1 MTPFFMRF
9 TALAFLLVAVSCK
22 QAAEE
27 PSREAAP
34 PENTTALLRVG
45 SVLITE
51 ADLAYHL
58 RENHA
63 SRTDADTRKKA
74 LAELGRRASFTQAA
88 LDGGLENDP
97 LTRAEIARILT
108 SRLKETV
115 LTPKLKELAAKKIPE
130 SRLRE
135 IYQAGSARYQSN
147 EKRQLAVLWLN
158 PGANP
163 ERVAQYQEKLKQ
175 AREWF
180 FNNDDLKEHPDQGFS
195 VLGVDYSEHAASRFK
210 GGVVGWMEREGGMD
224 SFSKAVAEIGFAL
237 KDVGEV
243 SEVITRP
250 EGVFLVR
257 YMTAKPALLRPFESV
272 AGELEQAERQQL
284 RKAAEAEFE
293 AVIEKKY
300 PVESLKK

>member
-1 MTPFFMRF
+1 MSIA
-9 TALAFLLVAVSCK
+9 ALAFWLVAVSCK
-22 QAAEE
+22 PASEKSTPE
-27 PSREAAP
+27 VVP
-34 PENTTALLRVG
+34 PEDTATLLRVG
-45 SVLITE
+45 SVRITE
-51 ADLAYHL
+51 ADLNYHL
-58 RENHA
+58 REKHA
-63 SRTDADTRKKA
+63 GRTDAETRQKA
-74 LAELGRRASFTQAA
+74 LEELGRRASFTQAA
-88 LDGGLENDP
+88 LDAGLEADP
-97 LTRAEIARILT
+97 MFRAEIARILT
-108 SRLKETV
+108 NRFKETV
-115 LTPKLKELAAKKIPE
+115 LSPKLKEAMTAEIPE

-135 IYQAGSARYQSN
+135 IYQADAARYQSN

-180 FNNDDLKEHPDQGFS
+180 SNNDDLKAHPDQGFS

-210 GGVVGWMEREGGMD
+210 GGVVGWMERAGGMD
-224 SFSKAVAEIGFAL
+224 SFSKAVAEIGFTL

-272 AGELEQAERQQL
+272 AGELEQAERQRL

-293 AVIEKKY
+293 TAIEKKY
-300 PVESLKK
+300 PVEWLGK

>member
-1 MTPFFMRF
+1 MRM
-9 TALAFLLVAVSCK
+9 TALAFWLVAVSCK
-22 QAAEE
+22 PSTEE
-27 PSREAAP
+27 SSREAAP
-34 PENTTALLRVG
+34 TEGASVLLKVG

-51 ADLAYHL
+51 ADLDYHL
-58 RENHA
+58 REKHA
-63 SRTDADTRKKA
+63 GRTDAETRKKA
-74 LAELGRRASFTQAA
+74 LEELGRRASFTQAA
-88 LDGGLENDP
+88 LDEGLEADP
-97 LTRAEIARILT
+97 MTRAEIARILS
-108 SRLKETV
+108 SRLKETM
-115 LTPKLKELAAKKIPE
+115 LTPKLKEVATAKIPE

-135 IYQAGSARYQSN
+135 IYQADSARYQSN

-163 ERVAQYQEKLKQ
+163 ERVAQYQEKMKQ

-180 FNNDDLKEHPDQGFS
+180 SNNDDLKKHPDQGFS

-210 GGVVGWMEREGGMD
+210 GGVVGWMESAGGMD

-237 KDVGEV
+237 KEAGEV
-243 SEVITRP
+243 SEVVTRP

-257 YMTAKPALLRPFESV
+257 CMTLKPAFLRPFESV

-293 AVIEKKY
+293 TAIEKKY